1 MLNYKTYNTNPKEW
15 LVLIHGIS
23 GDISVWDN
31 HINDL
36 KKEYNLLLIDLP
48 FHGNSHTD
56 DNLTP
61 EMLNEK
67 IKVILDKEN
76 IKKANFMGLSLGT
89 LVVSQFAIKYP
100 EYINKL
106 VFIGSVIEVI
116 AFFRFVVAVAVPL
129 RYILPYKLVY
139 NIALALLVPKSKTKI
154 NSNFYRQN
162 FKKMGRKKL
171 IQWIKYLSV
180 ILDGNHTINKIKENK
195 KETLFISGELDRLF
209 INGSRKSAKKL
220 GSEFCVM
227 NGCTHICH
235 PDDTKLFNEK
245 VINFLAKN

>member
-1 MLNYKTYNTNPKEW
+1 MLNYKIHNANQNEW
-15 LVLIHGIS
+15 LVLVHGIS
-23 GDISVWDN
+23 GNVSVWDN
-31 HINDL
+31 HIDDL
-36 KKEYNLLLIDLP
+36 KKKYNLLLIDLP
-48 FHGNSHTD
+48 FHGNSHTN

-61 EMLNEK
+61 EMLNENIK
-67 IKVILDKEN
+67 IILDKEG

-100 EYINKL
+100 EHINKL
-106 VFIGSVIEVI
+106 IFVGSVIEVI
-116 AFFRFVVAVAVPL
+116 AFFKFIVAIAVPL
-129 RYILPYKLVY
+129 RYFLPYKLVY

-180 ILDGNHTINKIKENK
+180 ILDGNNTINKIKETK

-209 INGSRKSAKKL
+209 ISGSRKSAKKL
-220 GSEFCVM
+220 MSEFCTM
-227 NGCTHICH
+227 EGCTHICH
-235 PDDTKLFNEK
+235 PDDTTLFNQK
-245 VINFLAKN
+245 VINFLSDN